1 MSLPARWRR
10 LCSIPSV
17 TSAEVTSYPRRGR
30 TVGDTGCTR
39 GRKMQ
44 TSHLIADLVTYLFDG
59 VIIFVFVAGW
69 TRWARHSQ
77 PRNVFSYL
85 ALIGFSLATVSLII
99 AVATLLY
106 ARKIGGF
113 PYGDPL
119 LFRIFPWGGYS
130 SSGALLFAVAG
141 VWRSSP
147 LRWHA
152 LALSLGTVF
161 FWFSA
166 AIAE

>member
-1 MSLPARWRR
+1 MTLYPPRARSFVDAGR
-10 LCSIPSV
+10 
-17 TSAEVTSYPRRGR
+17 TRGR
-30 TVGDTGCTR
+30 TV
-39 GRKMQ
+39 Q
-44 TSHLIADLVTYLFDG
+44 TSHLIADLFTYLLYG
-59 VIIFVFVAGW
+59 GLAFVFAAGW
-69 TRWARHSQ
+69 IQWARQSQ

-85 ALIGFSLATVSLII
+85 ALIGFSLAAVSLII

-106 ARKIGGF
+106 AQKIGGF

-130 SSGALLFAVAG
+130 SSGGLLFAVAS
-141 VWRSSP
+141 VWRRSP
-147 LRWHA
+147 LRWYA

-166 AIAE
+166 AMAE